1 MTKENRKLIKKINS
15 KLSQRQ
21 VNRLITLSIIL
32 VIVASTLGISSSIFL
47 HKTTDGYSE
56 LSLLMYDSFSETYV
70 ADNYPEQIYSDSN
83 VSVYFI
89 VKNYENVVIYYQL
102 QIKIVEL
109 TQNVSSLQ
117 PILTS
122 SSFILYENNTFEKI
136 ISPATNAE
144 KKETESFDGD
154 FLWGPT
160 EIILFINS
168 EVVSGIVSPNFLKIV
183 FELWEYNTKTSEFQY
198 TGIFTFLELDYW
210 VF

>member
-1 MTKENRKLIKKINS
+1 MTKENKKLIKKINS

-32 VIVASTLGISSSIFL
+32 VIVASILGISSSIFF

-83 VSVYFI
+83 VSIYFI
-89 VKNYENVVIYYQL
+89 VKNYENVVKYYQL

-117 PILTS
+117 PIATS

-183 FELWEYNTKTSEFQY
+183 FELWEYNTETSEFQY
-198 TGIFTFLELDYW
+198 TGIFNFLELDYW